1 MSVGRFV
8 TRLSIRSKLIGAFLT
23 IGLIPLLVLGSFS
36 LFISTKAIQTLA
48 IAQVTDSLSAKVE
61 RIQDTLQHADKDL
74 RLLSRSPTL
83 VTFVEFYPE
92 PAVDTGNLDRIL
104 NNSLRDF
111 AQGNPLY
118 RQVLLSDLRGAPIYR
133 IVRNADGLD
142 TLSAYPAGDLSKEDF
157 FWTTL
162 DSHLGEIIVTQS
174 MMQTGP
180 EKEAEPA
187 LVYATAVYDR
197 DHQQKGILT
206 LYVLI
211 QDLARLARSSET
223 DMGNTYLI
231 DREGRF
237 HYNIAAIGQRAAR
250 SGFPVTLPRTAREQI
265 VSGKKGLITKE
276 RDRMIAYAPVQIGV
290 GGPNQYW
297 ILLTDR
303 SRTVVFESVRRF
315 LLFFGIMI
323 VALTTIGIIFGI
335 TASHH
340 FTRPIMELHRGAQLI
355 AAGSFDHHIDV
366 RTKDE
371 IEELAVQFNHMA
383 DRLKESRDHLTRWNE
398 ELQQEVEKRTA
409 QLLQAEKMAALGGL
423 SAGIAHEIG
432 NPLASMKTNI
442 QILEEHLGKEH
453 KHHRFLERILRE
465 IDRLSHFFKTFS
477 SFAKPS
483 RPRIARCDIRKVIRE
498 VVAFM
503 KKEAEAQR
511 IVFEETFAHDI
522 PLVMADFQRMQQVF
536 LNLFLNALQAMTKGG
551 TISVEV
557 QAVKAE
563 ARDDGTAPATVVV
576 TVRDSGPGIS
586 HDDRLRIFEPFYT
599 TKANGTGLGLSI
611 VHQIVTEN
619 RGTISVE
626 SSPGEGTTFTIRL
639 QAVHSPAL
647 ASKL

>member
-1 MSVGRFV
+1 MTVGRLV

-23 IGLIPLLVLGSFS
+23 IGLVPLLVLGSFS
-36 LFISTKAIQTLA
+36 LLISTKAIQTLA

-61 RIQDTLQHADKDL
+61 RIQDTLQHAEKDL

-92 PAVDTGNLDRIL
+92 PAVDTGNLDGMMNNIL
-104 NNSLRDF
+104 RNF

-133 IVRNADGLD
+133 IVRHADGLD
-142 TLSAYPAGDLSKEDF
+142 TQGTAATGDLSKEDF
-157 FWTTL
+157 FWMTL

-180 EKEAEPA
+180 EKEPEPA

-223 DMGNTYLI
+223 DLGNTYLI
-231 DREGRF
+231 DRESRF

-250 SGFPVTLPRTAREQI
+250 SGFPATLPKTAREQI
-265 VSGKKGLITKE
+265 ISGKKGLITKE

-290 GGPNQYW
+290 GGPDQYW
-297 ILLTDR
+297 VLLTDR

-323 VALTTIGIIFGI
+323 VVLTTIGIIFGI
-335 TASHH
+335 VASHH

-453 KHHRFLERILRE
+453 KHHKFLGRILRE
-465 IDRLSHFFKTFS
+465 INRLSHFFKTFS
-477 SFAKPS
+477 AFARPSKPQ
-483 RPRIARCDIRKVIRE
+483 IALCDIRRVIGE

-503 KKEAEAQR
+503 NKEAEAQG
-511 IVFEETFAHDI
+511 IVFDERFAPNI
-522 PLVMADFQRMQQVF
+522 PPVMADFQRMQQVF

-557 QAVKAE
+557 QAVKEE
-563 ARDDGTAPATVVV
+563 ARDDGTAPGTVVV

-586 HDDRLRIFEPFYT
+586 HDHRLRIFEPFYT